1 MCHPTQS
8 PCIRPVAHRLA
19 APRYGSSDSLLLL
32 LLLLLLLQQLQQQ
45 LLLLLECL
53 RNPKIVDL
61 STGRESTTRPKVPY
75 FVPERDQ

>member
-1 MCHPTQS
+1 MKKCKNAIPDKAQ
-8 PCIRPVAHRLA
+8 A
-19 APRYGSSDSLLLL
+19 
-32 LLLLLLLQQLQQQ
+32 
-45 LLLLLECL
+45 LECL